1 MNAFNTLQTKF
12 TEYPII
18 LKCIAYL
25 RLFNQKNSK
34 LFKITLFFISFSLL
48 YNFGK
53 SVGAFLYYLNH

>member
-1 MNAFNTLQTKF
+1 MNTFNTLQTKF
-12 TEYPII
+12 NEYPTI

-25 RLFNQKNSK
+25 RLYHQKNPK
-34 LFKITLFFISFSLL
+34 IFKITLFFTIFIIL